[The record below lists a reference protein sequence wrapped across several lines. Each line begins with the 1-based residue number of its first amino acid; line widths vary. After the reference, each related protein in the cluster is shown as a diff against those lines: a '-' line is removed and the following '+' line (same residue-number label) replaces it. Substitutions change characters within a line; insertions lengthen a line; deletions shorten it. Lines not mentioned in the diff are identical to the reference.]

1 MSNSLSTDKITKED
15 ITQYL
20 RNKYMIS
27 LSLVYA
33 SSTMHLS
40 PGILQEDNHTS
51 IGRKRN
57 IGQLFRENTIY
68 ALSEIYILYE
78 NVEQRIYQNFF
89 YSYIFLITQ

>member
-78 NVEQRIYQNFF
+78 NVEQRIYQKI
-89 YSYIFLITQ
+89 IFL